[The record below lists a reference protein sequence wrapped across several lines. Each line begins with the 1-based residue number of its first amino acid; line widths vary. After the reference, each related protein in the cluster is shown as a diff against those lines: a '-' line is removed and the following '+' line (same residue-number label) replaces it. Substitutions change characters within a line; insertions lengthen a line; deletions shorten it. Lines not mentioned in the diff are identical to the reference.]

1 MMINNI
7 RDKFNTMMNN
17 RQFTIYIKENI
28 KLNIKKYEDFLV
40 KFGLTE
46 LNEILKE
53 DINKDENSMILSK
66 FIDKKRQEHYGV
78 SKLYYYY
85 NIIEIMITK
94 HKEDSYEY
102 IKLNNLLLMIE
113 SKLGS
118 QKLTEEIE
126 NLNQKIKKEPF
137 KKTYYRTKS
146 IINSKDLIK
155 DLDDTPIK
163 LNLSEID
170 EVEDEN
176 KCNLLNKQ
184 DSSNLKGHYAGTFP
198 KFENKSEFDHL
209 NNMKMNLD
217 PKKFI
222 IEKLK
227 LPKIHKLSC
236 SPNKTYGIKPGLSK
250 NIEIILNRNLYKNTY
265 IDSPSKNLNDN
276 ILSSKLSNQ
285 SYFDKQNINKMAK
298 YRSNLSRLDNKSFYQ
313 DLKNYFN

>member
-1 MMINNI
+1 
-7 RDKFNTMMNN
+7 
-17 RQFTIYIKENI
+17 
-28 KLNIKKYEDFLV
+28 
-40 KFGLTE
+40 
-46 LNEILKE
+46 
-53 DINKDENSMILSK
+53 
-66 FIDKKRQEHYGV
+66 
-78 SKLYYYY
+78 
-85 NIIEIMITK
+85 MITK

-176 KCNLLNKQ
+176 KCNLLNKH
-184 DSSNLKGHYAGTFP
+184 DSSILKGHFAGTFP

-209 NNMKMNLD
+209 NNMRMNLD

-236 SPNKTYGIKPGLSK
+236 SPNKT
-250 NIEIILNRNLYKNTY
+250 
-265 IDSPSKNLNDN
+265 
-276 ILSSKLSNQ
+276 
-285 SYFDKQNINKMAK
+285 
-298 YRSNLSRLDNKSFYQ
+298 
-313 DLKNYFN
+313 